1 MAINNEKPSAEIIEK
16 KPSTRTL
23 TAEELIKLESKPRN
37 KTKDRF
43 KLILPI
49 LAGLAAILEYLF
61 VPDYDVSV
69 TKTNLYPGFIGILL
83 AIYIIAL
90 LVSIKKENVRDRLLY
105 KSNFYTFVFIIL
117 IIYDIMTLKTG
128 KLALP
133 YFPWLDMIFNS
144 MKEDTSFLADSVFS
158 SLKLL
163 FTGYFIGAFL
173 GILSGILAGYFE
185 KVNYWVDPFLKLLG
199 PIPTTT
205 WLPVV
210 MVIAINLFQGA
221 VFIIALGVWFST
233 TLATITGIH
242 NVDPS
247 YYEAAQTL
255 GATNSELVRK
265 VAIKSATPN
274 IFQGLIAGMSA
285 ACNALIVAEMLGV
298 ESGLGWY
305 ITWKS
310 SWADY
315 SAMYGAIILLALTFI
330 LVNKVIKNI
339 SNRALRWK
347 VGGVR
352 WAN

>member
-1 MAINNEKPSAEIIEK
+1 MEESNSISPIKPKRNKIDQK
-16 KPSTRTL
+16 L
-23 TAEELIKLESKPRN
+23 TKEEVIKLEEEPRN
-37 KTKDRF
+37 RSKERF
-43 KLILPI
+43 KLFLPI
-49 LAGLAAILEYLF
+49 IFGILAILEYYFLPE
-61 VPDYDVSV
+61 VNQASA
-69 TKTNLYPGFIGILL
+69 KTNLYPGFIGIEL
-83 AIYIIAL
+83 IVYVIAL
-90 LVSIKKENVRDRLLY
+90 IIGLKNHGLRDRLLN
-105 KSNFYTFVFIIL
+105 KAPRYTFLFFL
-117 IIYDIMTLKTG
+117 LMLYDILTLKTS

-133 YFPWLDMIFNS
+133 YFPWIDMIFNS
-144 MKEDTSFLADSVFS
+144 MKADKSFLIESVAS

-163 FTGYFIGAFL
+163 FTGYIIGGVL
-173 GILSGILAGYFE
+173 GIITGILAGYFD
-185 KVNYWVDPFLKLLG
+185 KVNYWVDPFLKILG

-210 MVIAINLFQGA
+210 MVLAINLFQGA

-233 TLATITGIH
+233 TLATITGMRNI
-242 NVDPS
+242 NPA

-255 GATNSELVRK
+255 GATNSELVK
-265 VAIKSATPN
+265 KIAIKSATPN

-330 LVNKVIKNI
+330 LVNMIIKKI
-339 SNRALRWK
+339 SDKALKWK
-347 VGGVR
+347 SESAIR
-352 WAN
+352 

>member
-1 MAINNEKPSAEIIEK
+1 MEEGK
-16 KPSTRTL
+16 KSGSLKKGPTRKL
-23 TAEELIKLESKPRN
+23 TKEEVIRLESEPRN
-37 KTKDRF
+37 KTRERF
-43 KLILPI
+43 RLFLPI
-49 LAGLAAILEYLF
+49 IAGLIAIFEYIYL
-61 VPDYDVSV
+61 PDHSQSAV
-69 TKTNLYPGFIGILL
+69 KTNLYNGFLWILL
-83 AIYIIAL
+83 GIYGLAL
-90 LVSIKKENVRDRLLY
+90 VVSIKRESLRERLIY
-105 KSNFYTFVFIIL
+105 KSPFYTFVFILL
-117 IIYDIMTLKTG
+117 IIYDVLTLKTG
-128 KLALP
+128 KLDLP
-133 YFPWLDMIFNS
+133 YFPWVDMIFNS
-144 MKEDTSFLADSVFS
+144 MKEDTQFLADSVFS

-163 FTGYFIGAFL
+163 FTGYIIGAVL
-173 GILSGILAGYFE
+173 GIITGILAGYFK

-221 VFIIALGVWFST
+221 VFIISLGVWFST

-265 VAIKSATPN
+265 VAIKSASPN

-315 SAMYGAIILLALTFI
+315 SAMYGAIILLAITFI
-330 LVNKVIKNI
+330 LVNIIIKKI
-339 SNRALRWK
+339 SANALKWRT
-347 VGGVR
+347 GGVVR
-352 WAN
+352 

>member
-1 MAINNEKPSAEIIEK
+1 MADSKSTTYTSGFVEEKPK
-16 KPSTRTL
+16 KKLTR
-23 TAEELIKLESKPRN
+23 EELIRLESKPRSRAR
-37 KTKDRF
+37 DIF
-43 KLILPI
+43 KLSLPI
-49 LAGLAAILEYLF
+49 IAGLLAIFEYILLPDANPAA
-61 VPDYDVSV
+61 V
-69 TKTNLYPGFIGILL
+69 KTNLYNGFLWILL
-83 AIYIIAL
+83 GIYGIAL
-90 LVSIKKENVRDRLLY
+90 LVSFKSEKLRARLIY
-105 KSNFYTFVFIIL
+105 KSSFYTFVFVL
-117 IIYDIMTLKTG
+117 LMVYDILTLKTAS
-128 KLALP
+128 LDLP
-133 YFPWLDMIFNS
+133 YFPWMDMIFNS
-144 MKEDTSFLADSVFS
+144 MREDTQFLTDSVLS

-163 FTGYFIGAFL
+163 FTGYFIGAVL
-173 GILSGILAGYFE
+173 GILTGILAGYFE

-242 NVDPS
+242 NVDPA

-265 VAIKSATPN
+265 IAIKSASPN

-315 SAMYGAIILLALTFI
+315 SAMYGAIILLAITFI
-330 LVNKVIKNI
+330 LVNMIIKRI
-339 SNRALRWK
+339 SKDALKWRT
-347 VGGVR
+347 GGVVR
-352 WAN
+352 

>member
-1 MAINNEKPSAEIIEK
+1 MQENKSSKNSSSFKQS
-16 KPSTRTL
+16 STDRL
-23 TAEELIKLESKPRN
+23 TKEELIKLESKPTN
-37 KTKDRF
+37 KAWDRF

-49 LAGLAAILEYLF
+49 IAGLVAILEYVYL
-61 VPDYDVSV
+61 PDYAPNAA
-69 TKTNLYPGFIGILL
+69 KTNLYNGFLWILL
-83 AIYIIAL
+83 GIYGLAL
-90 LVSIKKENVRDRLLY
+90 LVSIKKESLRERLIY
-105 KSNFYTFVFIIL
+105 RSSFYTFVFVLLIL
-117 IIYDIMTLKTG
+117 YDVLTLKTA
-128 KLALP
+128 KLSLP
-133 YFPWLDMIFNS
+133 YFPWIDMIFNS
-144 MKEDTSFLADSVFS
+144 MKADTSFLTDSVLS

-163 FTGYFIGAFL
+163 FTGYFIGAIL
-173 GILSGILAGYFE
+173 GIITGILAGYFD
-185 KVNYWVDPFLKLLG
+185 KVDYWVDPFLKLLG

-221 VFIIALGVWFST
+221 IFIISLGVWFST

-265 VAIKSATPN
+265 IAIKSATPN

-315 SAMYGAIILLALTFI
+315 SSMYGAIILLAITFI
-330 LVNKVIKNI
+330 LVNNIIKRI
-339 SNRALRWK
+339 SKDALKWRT
-347 VGGVR
+347 GGAVR
-352 WAN
+352 

>member
-1 MAINNEKPSAEIIEK
+1 MEINNEKPTAL
-16 KPSTRTL
+16 STKNL
-23 TAEELIKLESKPRN
+23 TAEELVKLESNPRN
-37 KTKDRF
+37 KNKEIL
-43 KLILPI
+43 KLLLPI
-49 LAGLAAILEYLF
+49 IVGVLAILEYLF
-61 VPDYDVSV
+61 MPDLDPTVV
-69 TKTNLYPGFIGILL
+69 KTNLYPGFLAILL
-83 AIYIIAL
+83 AIYIISL
-90 LVSIKKENVRDRLLY
+90 LVSLKKENVRDRLLY
-105 KSNFYTFVFIIL
+105 KSNFYVFVFVIL
-117 IIYDIMTLKTG
+117 MLYDIATIKTG

-144 MKEDTSFLADSVFS
+144 MKEDKGYLVESVAS

-163 FTGYFIGAFL
+163 FIGYIIGAVL
-173 GILSGILAGYFE
+173 GILTGILAGYFE

-233 TLATITGIH
+233 TLATITGIR
-242 NVDPS
+242 NVEPS

-255 GATNSELVRK
+255 GATSSELVRK
-265 VAIKSATPN
+265 IAIKSAIPN

-315 SAMYGAIILLALTFI
+315 SAMYGAIILLAITFI

-339 SNRALRWK
+339 SNRALKWK
-347 VGGVR
+347 VGGIR

>member
-1 MAINNEKPSAEIIEK
+1 MEESKSTKDNSSFVDNNSNQK
-16 KPSTRTL
+16 L
-23 TAEELIKLESKPRN
+23 TKEELIKLESRPRN
-37 KTKDRF
+37 KAYDIF

-49 LAGLAAILEYLF
+49 IAGLLAIFEYIYLPDHNPIAA
-61 VPDYDVSV
+61 
-69 TKTNLYPGFIGILL
+69 KTNLYNGFLWILL
-83 AIYIIAL
+83 GIYGLALII
-90 LVSIKKENVRDRLLY
+90 SFKKESLRERLIY
-105 KSNFYTFVFIIL
+105 KSSFYTFVFIIL
-117 IIYDIMTLKTG
+117 IIYDVLTLKTA
-128 KLALP
+128 KLDLP
-133 YFPWLDMIFNS
+133 YFPWMDMIFNS
-144 MKEDTSFLADSVFS
+144 MKEDTSFLADSVLS

-173 GILSGILAGYFE
+173 GIITGILAGYFE

-210 MVIAINLFQGA
+210 MVLAINLFQGA
-221 VFIIALGVWFST
+221 IFIISLGVWFST

-242 NVDPS
+242 NVDPA

-265 VAIKSATPN
+265 IAIKSASPN

-315 SAMYGAIILLALTFI
+315 SSMYGAIILLAITFI
-330 LVNKVIKNI
+330 LVNVIIKRI
-339 SNRALRWK
+339 SKDALKWRT
-347 VGGVR
+347 GGVAR
-352 WAN
+352 

>member
-1 MAINNEKPSAEIIEK
+1 MEESKSAKNPSSFVDNNSNK
-16 KPSTRTL
+16 KL
-23 TAEELIKLESKPRN
+23 TKEELIKLESKPRS
-37 KTKDRF
+37 KAHDIF

-49 LAGLAAILEYLF
+49 IAGLIAIFEYVYL
-61 VPDYDVSV
+61 PDHNPSSV
-69 TKTNLYPGFIGILL
+69 KTNLYNGFLRILL
-83 AIYIIAL
+83 AIYGLAL
-90 LVSIKKENVRDRLLY
+90 LVSFKNERVRERLIY
-105 KSNFYTFVFIIL
+105 KSPFYTFIFILL
-117 IIYDIMTLKTG
+117 IIYDVLTLKTA
-128 KLALP
+128 KLVLP
-133 YFPWLDMIFNS
+133 YFPWIDTIFNS
-144 MKEDTSFLADSVFS
+144 MKEDSSYLTESVLS

-163 FTGYFIGAFL
+163 FTGYFIGAIL
-173 GILSGILAGYFE
+173 GIITGILAGYFD

-221 VFIIALGVWFST
+221 VFIIQLGVWFST

-242 NVDPS
+242 NVNPS

-265 VAIKSATPN
+265 IAIKSAIPN

-315 SAMYGAIILLALTFI
+315 SAMYGAIILLAITFI
-330 LVNKVIKNI
+330 LVNIIIKKI
-339 SNRALRWK
+339 SKNALKWK
-347 VGGVR
+347 SEGAVR
-352 WAN
+352 

>member
-1 MAINNEKPSAEIIEK
+1 MEESKKSSNLNEKS
-16 KPSTRTL
+16 STRKL
-23 TAEELIKLESKPRN
+23 TKKEVIELESKPRN
-37 KTKDRF
+37 KAYERF
-43 KLILPI
+43 RLILPI
-49 LAGLAAILEYLF
+49 IAGLLAIFEYIYL
-61 VPDYDVSV
+61 PDHSPSA
-69 TKTNLYPGFIGILL
+69 TKTNLYNGFLWILL
-83 AIYIIAL
+83 GIYGIAL
-90 LVSIKKENVRDRLLY
+90 VVSFKKDSLRERLVH
-105 KSNFYTFVFIIL
+105 KSPFYTFVFL
-117 IIYDIMTLKTG
+117 LLMVYDILTLKTAV
-128 KLALP
+128 LDLP
-133 YFPWLDMIFNS
+133 YFPWMDMIFNS
-144 MKEDTSFLADSVFS
+144 MSEDKSFLAESVIS

-163 FTGYFIGAFL
+163 FTGYFIGAGL
-173 GILSGILAGYFE
+173 GIITGILAGYFD

-210 MVIAINLFQGA
+210 MVLAINLFQGA
-221 VFIIALGVWFST
+221 IFIISLGVWFST

-265 VAIKSATPN
+265 VAIKSASPN

-315 SAMYGAIILLALTFI
+315 SSMYGAIILLAITFI
-330 LVNKVIKNI
+330 LVNIVIKKI
-339 SNRALRWK
+339 SKNALKWRT
-347 VGGVR
+347 GGVVR
-352 WAN
+352 WVN

>member
-1 MAINNEKPSAEIIEK
+1 MEESK
-16 KPSTRTL
+16 KSSRLSKKSSTRKL
-23 TAEELIKLESKPRN
+23 TKEEVIRLESKPRN
-37 KTKDRF
+37 KAYERF

-49 LAGLAAILEYLF
+49 IAGLLAIFEYIYL
-61 VPDYDVSV
+61 PDHSPSAV
-69 TKTNLYPGFIGILL
+69 KTNLYNGFLWILL
-83 AIYIIAL
+83 GIYGLAL
-90 LVSIKKENVRDRLLY
+90 VISIKRESLRERLVY
-105 KSNFYTFVFIIL
+105 KSPFYTFVFL
-117 IIYDIMTLKTG
+117 LLMVYDILTLKTAV
-128 KLALP
+128 LDLP
-133 YFPWLDMIFNS
+133 YFPWMDMIFNS
-144 MKEDTSFLADSVFS
+144 MSADKSFLAESVLS

-163 FTGYFIGAFL
+163 FTGYFIGAGL
-173 GILSGILAGYFE
+173 GILTGILAGYFD

-221 VFIIALGVWFST
+221 VFIISLGVWFST

-265 VAIKSATPN
+265 VAIKSASPN

-315 SAMYGAIILLALTFI
+315 SSMYGAIILLAITFI
-330 LVNKVIKNI
+330 LVNIIIKRI
-339 SNRALRWK
+339 SKNALKWRT
-347 VGGVR
+347 GGVVR
-352 WAN
+352 WVN